1 MENDLENK
9 QMYLRTEILE
19 KGYNAQ
25 DFFDYLVKK
34 KGEDGGDLNNWL
46 MIDLKA
52 AVMEFQSSYQPYTN
66 KSSFEKS
73 DQESNTKNDEN
84 NNIPKTNTLQKEEE
98 TNN

>member
-34 KGEDGGDLNNWL
+34 K
-46 MIDLKA
+46 
-52 AVMEFQSSYQPYTN
+52 
-66 KSSFEKS
+66 EKMVV
-73 DQESNTKNDEN
+73 
-84 NNIPKTNTLQKEEE
+84 I
-98 TNN
+98 